1 MVEFAVSG
9 VETYWWLPIL
19 VTFVISFFASM
30 GGLSGAFLL
39 LPFQVSILGFTAPA
53 VSPTNLTYNIFSIP
67 SGVYRYSL
75 ERRMV
80 WPIAIIMTLG
90 TLPGVF
96 LGAIVRVRYLPDPTS
111 FKLFAGLVL
120 FYMGA
125 RLLVDLLKGK
135 EAVKKRGQRFHVVTR
150 SFNLKAVEYEFNDDT
165 HSCPTMGLFGMSL
178 LVGVVGGA
186 YGIGGGAILAPF
198 LVAVLRLPVH
208 TIAGASL
215 FSTWVTS
222 LAGMIF
228 YAYGAPYFAETA
240 AAVKPD
246 IALGAL
252 FGVGGFLGIYI
263 GARLQKYMPTRFI
276 KAVIMLCL
284 LFVAGKYILGAVL

>member
-39 LPFQVSILGFTAPA
+39 LPFQVSILGFTAPS

-67 SGVYRYSL
+67 SGVYSYSR

-80 WPIAIIMTLG
+80 WPIAIIMTIG

-120 FYMGA
+120 LYMGA
-125 RLLVDLLKGK
+125 RLLLDLLRKS
-135 EAVKKRGQRFHVVTR
+135 ETAKKRGQRFHITTR
-150 SFNLKAVEYEFNDDT
+150 SFDLKTVEYEFNDDT
-165 HSCPTMGLFGMSL
+165 YSCPTMILFGMSL

-208 TIAGASL
+208 TIAGAAL

-222 LAGMIF
+222 LAGMLF
-228 YAYGAPYFAETA
+228 YAYGAPHFAETA
-240 AAVKPD
+240 TVVKPD

-263 GARLQKYMPTRFI
+263 GAHIQKYMPTRFI
-276 KAVIMLCL
+276 KAVIMLSL
-284 LFVAGKYILGAVL
+284 LFVAGKYILGAIL